1 MKNIIF
7 GLIVF
12 IHHNK
17 YVQITQTGIHQYT
30 MYHNIQALLDM
41 SPHSHNSH
49 MLILHL
55 SNLRLGDQQSI
66 QIGSPSQAIYY
77 IDKTHYN
84 WLLL

>member
-1 MKNIIF
+1 VKNIIF

-12 IHHNK
+12 IHRNK

-30 MYHNIQALLDM
+30 MHHNIQALLDM

-55 SNLRLGDQQSI
+55 SNLLLGDQQSI
-66 QIGSPSQAIYY
+66 QIGAPSQAIYY